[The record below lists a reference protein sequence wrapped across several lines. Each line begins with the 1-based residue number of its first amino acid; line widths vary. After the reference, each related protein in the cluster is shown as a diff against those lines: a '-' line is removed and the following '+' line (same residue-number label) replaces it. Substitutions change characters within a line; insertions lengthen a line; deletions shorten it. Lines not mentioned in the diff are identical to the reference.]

1 MKSFC
6 VIGLGAF
13 GTAVAETLAAD
24 GKQVLVIDKDADK
37 VTGIADVVTHAV
49 IGDATSA
56 QILRSAGVQDYECV
70 VVALADNIN
79 DNVLLTIMLKDMGI
93 PKVVARAQNEGH
105 SHVLKRIGADMVIFS
120 EKDMGER
127 VAYKLARD
135 NVSEYMELR
144 GFQIVETRVPS
155 DWTGKNLV
163 ELDIRRRFGVTI
175 VAISNADGVMDV
187 SPMPTRVFAEGDSMT
202 VLGDGKAIEK
212 LMKQY

>member
-13 GTAVAETLAAD
+13 GMAVAQTLAAD
-24 GKQVLVIDKDADK
+24 GKQVLVIDKDADR
-37 VTGIADVVTHAV
+37 VTQMADVVTNAI
-49 IGDATSA
+49 IGDATNM
-56 QILRSAGVQDYECV
+56 QLLRSAGVPDYECAV
-70 VVALADNIN
+70 IALADNVN
-79 DNVLLTIMLKDMGI
+79 DNVLLTIMLKDLGI
-93 PKVVARAQNEGH
+93 KKVVSRAQNEGH
-105 SHVLKRIGADMVIFS
+105 RHVLERIGADMVVFS

-144 GFQIVETRVPS
+144 GFQIVETRVPD
-155 DWTGKNLV
+155 DWLGKNLV

-175 VAISNADGVMDV
+175 VAISSKDGKMDV
-187 SPMPTRVFAEGDSMT
+187 SPSPTRQFTEGESMT

-212 LMKQY
+212 LMKQF

>member
-24 GKQVLVIDKDADK
+24 NKQVLVIDKDPDK
-37 VTGIADVVTHAV
+37 ITAVADVVTNAV
-49 IGDATSA
+49 IGDATN
-56 QILRSAGVQDYECV
+56 QQVLRSAGVQDYECV
-70 VVALADNIN
+70 VVALAENVN

-93 PKVVARAQNEGH
+93 GKVVSRAQNEGH
-105 SHVLKRIGADMVIFS
+105 RHVLERIGADMVVFS

-135 NVSEYMELR
+135 NVSEYMELS
-144 GFQIVETRVPS
+144 GFQIVETRVPD
-155 DWTGKNLV
+155 DWIGKDLIK
-163 ELDIRRRFGVTI
+163 LDIRRRFGVTI
-175 VAISNADGVMDV
+175 VAIRGANGEMDI
-187 SPMPTRVFAEGDSMT
+187 SPLPNREFTQGESMT

-212 LMKQY
+212 LMKQF